1 MFISSFCLPSGKAED
16 TPSPLL
22 SRARSRRLRLHPWCL
37 VSGASSTFA
46 QLRLNFNINNTKF
59 IKIVQIYKTD
69 STFFQVTKSLLSKS
83 DIAGFI
89 ISVDEVERRTGLD
102 FNNLL
107 DDGVEDDMEDDV
119 KRMWWWKSFI
129 LQNLELN
136 IKDMVLFHLILN
148 VVDAIY
154 RPWKNFYLNLYMKE
168 L

>member
-83 DIAGFI
+83 DIIGFI
-89 ISVDEVERRTGLD
+89 ISVDEVARRTGLD

-107 DDGVEDDMEDDV
+107 DDTVNVTKQPNSPNPWILKKIHIQIQIMAWDKER
-119 KRMWWWKSFI
+119 KRAFRSGNTVSCWIDNEM
-129 LQNLELN
+129 
-136 IKDMVLFHLILN
+136 D
-148 VVDAIY
+148 
-154 RPWKNFYLNLYMKE
+154 
-168 L
+168 